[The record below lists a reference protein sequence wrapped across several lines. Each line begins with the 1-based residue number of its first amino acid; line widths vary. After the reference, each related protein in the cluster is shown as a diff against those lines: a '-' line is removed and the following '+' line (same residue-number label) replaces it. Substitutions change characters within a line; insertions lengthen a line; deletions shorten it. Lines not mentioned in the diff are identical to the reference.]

1 MPINTDV
8 VASPGWWLA
17 RLTRQLQDRRLRLDR
32 LDRYYRGDADLP
44 YGSEAAANAFR
55 SFQRMS
61 RTNWAGLIVEATRE
75 RMRPTGFRTGVAGD
89 DNGDEVAFRIWQANG
104 LDADAPLVHRAMLS
118 MGDGY
123 VIVGDV
129 DPDLGVPLITPEDP
143 RQVITAHDPRRRRKV
158 TAALKLFADDVSG
171 DEVAYVYLPGEVWRA
186 RRTPADN
193 KLTLIKT
200 PVNGWEWDAHDLLPI
215 DDVPVVRFPNRANLA
230 GQSMGEFEDVL
241 DHIDRINDMVLERV
255 SIAKLQAFR
264 QRAIKGI
271 PVTDAEGRDI
281 DYSNVFAADP
291 GALWQLPDDAEIWES
306 GQVDLTPILESVKAD
321 VRDLAAVTKVPMF
334 YLFPDAANGSA
345 EGASLQREGLVFK
358 VADRIEQTSE
368 AWERVMSL
376 AFGFAGDRERASLVD
391 METLWQPP
399 ERFSLAERYDANSKA
414 TDVPWRSRMSDI
426 LQFSPQQVA
435 RMEAERVTDAFLT
448 MPAPPA
454 QVP

>member
-1 MPINTDV
+1 INV
-8 VASPGWWLA
+8 ML
-17 RLTRQLQDRRLRLDR
+17 LQRV
-32 LDRYYRGDADLP
+32 
-44 YGSEAAANAFR
+44 
-55 SFQRMS
+55 
-61 RTNWAGLIVEATRE
+61 TI
-75 RMRPTGFRTGVAGD
+75 
-89 DNGDEVAFRIWQANG
+89 
-104 LDADAPLVHRAMLS
+104 AM
-118 MGDGY
+118 M
-123 VIVGDV
+123 
-129 DPDLGVPLITPEDP
+129 
-143 RQVITAHDPRRRRKV
+143 
-158 TAALKLFADDVSG
+158 
-171 DEVAYVYLPGEVWRA
+171 
-186 RRTPADN
+186 
-193 KLTLIKT
+193 
-200 PVNGWEWDAHDLLPI
+200 
-215 DDVPVVRFPNRANLA
+215 
-230 GQSMGEFEDVL
+230 
-241 DHIDRINDMVLERV
+241 
-255 SIAKLQAFR
+255 QAFR

-271 PVTDAEGRDI
+271 PVADAEGREV

-368 AWERVMSL
+368 SWERVMSL

-414 TDVPWRSRMSDI
+414 TDVPWRTRMSDI